1 MRGLT
6 MNEQEFYSLY
16 KKRKDK
22 KQQDNTEARRQ
33 VEYLKDR
40 RRIEFNEVWDEPEMK

>member
-1 MRGLT
+1 MT
-6 MNEQEFYSLY
+6 EQEFYSLY
-16 KKRKDK
+16 TKRKDK

-40 RRIEFNEVWDEPEMK
+40 RSIEFNEVWDEPETK